1 MKKIRKW
8 VAAIVTPVLVLSV
21 VMPAFAQAATTD
33 VQGHWAQSAI
43 ERWQA
48 NGVVKGYSDGSF
60 GPNKNITRA
69 ELVTIINAVLGFKAQ
84 SGQPF
89 SDVEASAWYA
99 KSVSAARA
107 AGYYEGFPSNKAKAL
122 DAVTRQDAVVLL
134 AKAFQLKEN
143 GSVSFKDEDDIAGY
157 AKTAVDALSDVLSGY
172 EDGSFK
178 PKGKLTRAELVA
190 VIDKL
195 VTGYYPQAGEF
206 AGISAGGNVVVG
218 GTDVVLKDMTIS
230 GNLYLTSAI
239 GDGDAKLVNVTV
251 KGKTFV
257 WGGGVNSVT
266 VDHSTLADVEVN
278 REDGPVR
285 VLFSNGST
293 AQHLAADSEFTLE
306 LNAGT
311 RIDGVTL
318 NAGASGTLLKGQGDV
333 KKASILA
340 DGVKLNGSELKKGE
354 AAIKNGVVEAAS
366 AGSGSGSGGGST
378 ERVENLV
385 DPDATDYTK
394 SLFAYLDDVRGQQVL
409 FGHQHTTTE
418 GLSFTNTTATQSD
431 VKNAVGDYPAVFG
444 WDTLSLEGK
453 EKPGVFNDYEQSRI
467 NLIAKM
473 KEAHELGG
481 IVTLSAH
488 MPNFVTG
495 GSFNDTAGSVVQHI
509 LPGGDKNGEYNAFLD
524 QIALLAGNLKDDD
537 GKLIPILFRPFHEQ
551 NGGWFWWGAKT
562 TTSSEYVEI
571 YRYTVEYLRDQKDV
585 HSLLYVYSPNGTF
598 AGSEANYLT
607 TYPGDDYVD
616 ILGMDQ
622 YDNQQNPGSE
632 TFLNLLVDD
641 LAMISKLADSK
652 GKIATFSEFGYSPQG
667 MLQQGNADTEWFT
680 RVLNA
685 IKSDPDAKR
694 ISYMQTWANFSANGN
709 LFVPYRNAPALGDH
723 ELLNDLVA
731 YYNDPFTAFAAEVGD
746 VYSKQ
751 IKAAAEQPYLHIV
764 TPVHQGTLKDKET
777 LVRARVLNESPSKV
791 VYVAEGRSA
800 EVPMSLDSEGFYSAS
815 WSPAGEQNG
824 KTAAITVKVYKQN
837 DVVLEQS
844 ISTFIKADEIA
855 LKTYTFDDQINGIQN
870 NGTWPDTMTLA
881 LEQESFN
888 GSGALK
894 LNVTGAVQSDSWQ
907 EFKLEL
913 TDAASSVPLAS
924 VNRVKLDAWIPVS
937 AGSANANASLRT
949 VVMLPPDWSDEG
961 KYGMLTTEEKL
972 AELEKV
978 TVNGVEYA
986 RYSAAVD
993 MNDAE
998 KSAAATGLALSI
1010 IGNGLQFDGPI
1021 YIDNIQLINSY
1032 FEPPVIPSLVDDFEG
1047 YQGVNAALQA
1057 KFVKAGGDSV
1067 AVGLD
1072 PAHESGGNYA
1082 MKFDYTLAGSG
1093 YAGIT
1098 KGLGGVDWSAFNKLK
1113 FWIVPD
1119 GSNQKL
1125 VIQLRIDGVS
1135 YEAYPSL
1142 AGTTGE
1148 WVSLHFNE
1156 FAVAPWDTGNAGK
1169 KINKVSLKNVQDF
1182 SIYVNAVS
1190 GAALSSSLY
1199 FDDIEAINDG
1209 TGGVPNGG
1217 GGAGSSPSPA
1227 GTLYDFESDASGFIV
1242 EANEA
1247 SAAAPIITTD
1257 AAASG
1262 THSLSSSFSL
1272 TGTGFELTKV
1282 SALDVS
1288 AVDAISVK
1296 VKLSAGSAN
1305 VRLYIKTGTN
1315 WAWYDS
1321 GAAVSVDSSEFKI
1334 LTISLSGVADRD
1346 AVKSIG
1352 IKIEPTSGSG
1362 TSAVYVDDI
1371 TLSVNET

>member
-8 VAAIVTPVLVLSV
+8 IAGVIAPVLVLSAA
-21 VMPAFAQAATTD
+21 MPAFAQTAAAD
-33 VQGHWAQSAI
+33 VQGHWAQTAI
-43 ERWQA
+43 ERWQD
-48 NGVVKGYSDGSF
+48 NGVVKGYKDGSF
-60 GPNKNITRA
+60 GPNKSITRA

-84 SGQPF
+84 SGQLF

-107 AGYYEGFPSNKAKAL
+107 AGYYEGFPSNKAKAM

-134 AKAFQLKEN
+134 AKAFQLN
-143 GSVSFKDEDDIAGY
+143 GIGSASFKDEDEIAGY
-157 AKTAVDALSDVLSGY
+157 AKAAVGALSGVLNGY
-172 EDGSFK
+172 KDGSFK
-178 PKGKLTRAELVA
+178 PKGQLTRAELVS

-195 VTGYYPQAGEF
+195 VEGYYPQAGEF
-206 AGISAGGNVVVG
+206 AGTSAAGSVVVG
-218 GTDVVLKDMTIS
+218 GADVVLKDMTIS

-239 GDGDAKLVNVTV
+239 GDGDAKLENVTV

-266 VDHSTLADVEVN
+266 VDHSTLAEVEVN
-278 REDGPVR
+278 REEGPVR

-293 AQHLAADSEFTLE
+293 AQHVAADSEFTLE

-311 RIDGVTL
+311 RIEGLTL

-333 KKASILA
+333 KKASIRA

-366 AGSGSGSGGGST
+366 PGSGSGSGGSA

-409 FGHQHTTTE
+409 FGHQHATTE
-418 GLSFTNTTATQSD
+418 GLSFTNTTGTQSD

-473 KEAHELGG
+473 KKAHELGG

-509 LPGGDKNGEYNAFLD
+509 LPGGDKNGDYNAFLD

-537 GKLIPILFRPFHEQ
+537 GKLIPMLFRPFHEQ

-562 TTSSEYVEI
+562 TTTSEYVEI

-641 LAMISKLADSK
+641 LAMVSKLADAK

-667 MLQQGNADTEWFT
+667 MLQQGNADTAWFT
-680 RVLNA
+680 RMLNA

-709 LFVPYRNAPALGDH
+709 LFVPYRNAPELGDH
-723 ELLNDLVA
+723 ELLSDLVA
-731 YYNDPFTAFAAEVGD
+731 YYNDPYTAFAAEVGE
-746 VYSKQ
+746 VYDKQ
-751 IKAAAEQPYLHIV
+751 IKAAAEQPYLHV
-764 TPVHQGTLKDKET
+764 ATPVHQSTIKENVT

-791 VYVAEGRSA
+791 VYIAEGGTA
-800 EVPMSLDSEGFYSAS
+800 EVPMSLDGDGFYSAS
-815 WSPAGEQNG
+815 WSPSGEQNG

-844 ISTFIKADEIA
+844 VSVFIKADEIT
-855 LKTYTFDDQINGIQN
+855 LKSYTFDDHIDGIQN
-870 NGTWPDTMTLA
+870 NGTWPDTMSLA
-881 LEQESFN
+881 LAHENFN

-894 LNVTGAVQSDSWQ
+894 LNVTGAAQSDGWQ

-913 TDAASSVPLAS
+913 TDAASAVPLAS

-949 VVMLPPDWSDEG
+949 VVMLPPDWSDAG

-972 AELEKV
+972 ADLEKV

-993 MNDAE
+993 MNDAA
-998 KSAAATGLALSI
+998 KSAEATGLALSV
-1010 IGNGLQFDGPI
+1010 IGSGLQFDGPI

-1032 FEPPVIPSLVDDFEG
+1032 FEPPVIPSLVDNFEG

-1067 AVGLD
+1067 AVSLD

-1082 MKFDYTLAGSG
+1082 MKFDYSLAGSG

-1125 VIQLRIDGVS
+1125 VIQLKVDGVS

-1142 AGTTGE
+1142 AGTAGE
-1148 WVSLHFNE
+1148 WVTLHFNE

-1169 KINKVSLKNVQDF
+1169 KINKLSLKNVQDF

-1190 GAALSSSLY
+1190 GATLSSSLY

-1217 GGAGSSPSPA
+1217 DGAGSAPSPA
-1227 GTLYDFESDASGFIV
+1227 GTLYDFESDTSGFIV

-1247 SAAAPIITTD
+1247 SAAAPIITMD
-1257 AAASG
+1257 AAAGG

-1272 TGTGFELTKV
+1272 AGTGFELTKV

-1296 VKLSAGSAN
+1296 VKLSAGTAN
-1305 VRLYIKTGTN
+1305 MRLYIKTGTN
-1315 WAWYDS
+1315 WTWFDS
-1321 GAAVSVDSSEFKI
+1321 GPAVSVDPSEFKT
-1334 LTISLSGVADRD
+1334 LTIPLSGVQGRD

-1362 TSAVYVDDI
+1362 TAAVYVDDI